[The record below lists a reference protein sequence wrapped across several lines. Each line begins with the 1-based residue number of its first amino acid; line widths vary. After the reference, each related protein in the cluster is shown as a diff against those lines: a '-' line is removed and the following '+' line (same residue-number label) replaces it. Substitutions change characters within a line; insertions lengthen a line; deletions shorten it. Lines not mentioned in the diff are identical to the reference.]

1 MFARTE
7 RLLLRPGWAEDAPA
21 LARAIADEQVVR
33 NLATAPWP
41 YRAGGRRGVPRRAA
55 RSGHAE
61 LPDHRADRRRPA
73 SSSAPAASAGGRRAR
88 SSSATGSPAPHWGK
102 GFATEAGRALIDIA
116 RTLKLPRLEASHFL
130 DNPAS
135 GRVLEKLGFVA
146 TGLSAA
152 RYSCA
157 RGGEAMS
164 RLYRL
169 SLMGRGEMPASR
181 WRPRLLV
188 GARRTVPPRFGGRR
202 SRARL
207 DSAAIRWRSSSFHG
221 WKPGRKNFAQ
231 ALKIFRIMPGRT
243 HMNQSRPSP
252 GAWAR

>member
-21 LARAIADEQVVR
+21 LARAIADEAVVR

-41 YRAGGRRGVPRRAA
+41 YRQEDAEAFIAAPRDPALPSFLITERTGDAPRLIGSCGLGRRPSGAVELGYWIARA
-55 RSGHAE
+55 
-61 LPDHRADRRRPA
+61 
-73 SSSAPAASAGGRRAR
+73 
-88 SSSATGSPAPHWGK
+88 HWGQ

-116 RTLKLPRLEASHFL
+116 RALKLPRLEASHFV

-135 GRVLEKLGFVA
+135 GRVLDKLGFVA
-146 TGLSAA
+146 TGLSAE

-169 SLMGRGEMPASR
+169 SLMARGEVQAI
-181 WRPRLLV
+181 
-188 GARRTVPPRFGGRR
+188 
-202 SRARL
+202 
-207 DSAAIRWRSSSFHG
+207 AA
-221 WKPGRKNFAQ
+221 
-231 ALKIFRIMPGRT
+231 
-243 HMNQSRPSP
+243 
-252 GAWAR
+252 